1 METFLATLSTNR
13 FFLLHTQYASIRRSC
28 VYEDVNYRFEDD
40 LYILKLP

>member
-13 FFLLHTQYASIRRSC
+13 FFLINTKYASIRPPC
-28 VYEDVNYRFEDD
+28 IYEDVNYPFEDN